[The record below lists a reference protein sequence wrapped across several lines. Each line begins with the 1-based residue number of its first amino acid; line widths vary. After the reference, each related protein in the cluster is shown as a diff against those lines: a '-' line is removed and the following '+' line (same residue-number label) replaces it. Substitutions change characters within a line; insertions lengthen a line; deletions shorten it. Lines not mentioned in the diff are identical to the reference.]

1 MAEVRKIGFLGAGL
15 MGFGMA
21 KCLLESGIEVKVL
34 QHRNPEPII
43 KLKKMGASL
52 AISHKDLLLET
63 DGLVSCLPNAEIVD
77 KVAEILVPEFKT
89 GMFWI
94 DATTSKPDTS
104 KGVASRLKGNG
115 AIFADA
121 PVTGGPAKAVEGQL
135 ASLVGCNQEDY
146 HLVASTIIGVY
157 SKVMRHFGEVGSGNI
172 AKLLNNLVS
181 QGMTIL
187 LADAFLCAKL
197 KGVDQQALYDVM
209 STGAVRSGTLEK
221 MVKPYLSG
229 NYDGSKF
236 AIENSLKDLRY
247 VTEIMNEKLPGHAGL
262 SEYLANR
269 QARQV
274 EKGRGNRFVSN
285 LLKQEYILRS

>member
-21 KCLLESGIEVKVL
+21 TCLLESGIEVKVL

-43 KLKKMGASL
+43 KLKKMGATL
-52 AISHKDLLLET
+52 AARPKDVLQET

-77 KVAEILVPEFKT
+77 KVAEVLVPEFKT

-94 DATTSKPDTS
+94 DTTTSKPETS
-104 KGVASRLKGNG
+104 KGIADRLREKG

-121 PVTGGPAKAVEGQL
+121 PVTGGPAQAVEGQL

-146 HLVASTIIGVY
+146 NLVVSIIGVY

-181 QGMTIL
+181 QGMAIL
-187 LADAFLCAKL
+187 LADAFLCAEL
-197 KGVDQQALYDVM
+197 KGLDRQALYDVM
-209 STGAVRSGTLEK
+209 SAGAVRSGTLEK

-236 AIENSLKDLRY
+236 TIENSLKDLRY
-247 VTEIMNEKLPGHAGL
+247 ITEIMTENLPNHAGL
-262 SEYLANR
+262 SEYLAHR
-269 QARQV
+269 QAKQV
-274 EKGRGNRFVSN
+274 EKGRGESFVSN
-285 LLKQEYILRS
+285 LLMQEYIL

>member
-43 KLKKMGASL
+43 KLKKMGATL
-52 AISHKDLLLET
+52 AARPKDVLQET

-77 KVAEILVPEFKT
+77 KVAEVLVPEFKT

-94 DATTSKPDTS
+94 DTTTSKPETS
-104 KGVASRLKGNG
+104 KGIADRLREKG

-121 PVTGGPAKAVEGQL
+121 PVTGGPAQAVEGQL

-146 HLVASTIIGVY
+146 NLVVSIIGVY

-181 QGMTIL
+181 QGMAIL
-187 LADAFLCAKL
+187 LADAFLCAEL
-197 KGVDQQALYDVM
+197 KGLDRQALYDVM
-209 STGAVRSGTLEK
+209 SAGTVRSGTLEK

-236 AIENSLKDLRY
+236 TIENSLKDLRY
-247 VTEIMNEKLPGHAGL
+247 ITEIMTENLPNHAGL
-262 SEYLANR
+262 SEYLAHR
-269 QARQV
+269 QAKQV
-274 EKGRGNRFVSN
+274 EKGRGESFVSN
-285 LLKQEYILRS
+285 LLMQEYIL

>member
-43 KLKKMGASL
+43 KLKKMGATL
-52 AISHKDLLLET
+52 AARPKDVLQET

-77 KVAEILVPEFKT
+77 KVAEVLVPEFKT

-94 DATTSKPDTS
+94 DTTTSKPETS
-104 KGVASRLKGNG
+104 KGIADRLREKG

-121 PVTGGPAKAVEGQL
+121 PVTGGPAQAVEGQL

-146 HLVASTIIGVY
+146 NLVVSIIGVY

-181 QGMTIL
+181 QGMAIL
-187 LADAFLCAKL
+187 LADAFLCAEL
-197 KGVDQQALYDVM
+197 KGLDRQALYDVM
-209 STGAVRSGTLEK
+209 SAGAVRSGTLEK

-236 AIENSLKDLRY
+236 TIENSLKDLRY
-247 VTEIMNEKLPGHAGL
+247 ITEIMTENLPNHAGL
-262 SEYLANR
+262 SEYLVHR
-269 QARQV
+269 QAKQV
-274 EKGRGNRFVSN
+274 EKGRGESFVSN
-285 LLKQEYILRS
+285 LLMQEYIL

>member
-1 MAEVRKIGFLGAGL
+1 MAKVRKIGFLGAGL

-34 QHRNPEPII
+34 QHRNPEPIM

-52 AISHKDLLLET
+52 TTRPEDVLQDT

-77 KVAEILVPEFKT
+77 KVAEILVPEFKS

-94 DATTSKPDTS
+94 DTTTSKPETS
-104 KGVASRLKGNG
+104 KGIADRLRENG

-121 PVTGGPAKAVEGQL
+121 PVTGGPIQAVEGQL
-135 ASLVGCNQEDY
+135 ASLVGCTQEDY
-146 HLVASTIIGVY
+146 HLVVSIIGVY

-187 LADAFLCAKL
+187 LADAFLCAEQ
-197 KGVDQQALYDVM
+197 KGVDRQALYDVM
-209 STGAVRSGTLEK
+209 SAGAVRSGTLEK

-229 NYDGSKF
+229 NYDGSRF
-236 AIENSLKDLRY
+236 TIENSLKDLRY

-274 EKGRGNRFVSN
+274 EKGRGKSFVSN
-285 LLKQEYILRS
+285 LLMQEYILRS

>member
-1 MAEVRKIGFLGAGL
+1 MAEIRKIGFLGAGL

-43 KLKKMGASL
+43 KLKKMGARL
-52 AISHKDLLLET
+52 ATSPKDVLLET

-77 KVAEILVPEFKT
+77 KVAEVLVPEFKT

-94 DATTSKPDTS
+94 DTTTSRPETS
-104 KGVASRLKGNG
+104 KGIADRLGEKG

-121 PVTGGPAKAVEGQL
+121 PVTGGPAQAVEGQL

-146 HLVASTIIGVY
+146 NLVVSIIGVY
-157 SKVMRHFGEVGSGNI
+157 SKVLRHFGEVGSGNI

-187 LADAFLCAKL
+187 LADAFLCAEL
-197 KGVDQQALYDVM
+197 KGVDRQALYDVM
-209 STGAVRSGTLEK
+209 SAGAVRSGTLEK

-236 AIENSLKDLRY
+236 TIENSLKDLRY
-247 VTEIMNEKLPGHAGL
+247 ITEIMTENLPGHAGL
-262 SEYLANR
+262 SEYLVHR
-269 QARQV
+269 QAKQV
-274 EKGRGNRFVSN
+274 EKGRGESFVSN
-285 LLKQEYILRS
+285 LLMQEYILRR